1 MEKDDFKKHESIVK
15 LYQDVSTTG
24 FLKICFCLKK
34 DIQEFNKYVHQYLI
48 NNQGTDIR
56 SSPETV
62 FCEKI
67 NHMYHDKQKSFFSS
81 LFSTLIILGTFL
93 MVIVS
98 YFALTK

>member
-1 MEKDDFKKHESIVK
+1 MQKDDFEKHENKVK
-15 LYQDVSTTG
+15 LYQDVSTNG
-24 FLKICFCLKK
+24 FLKIYFCLKK
-34 DIQEFNKYVHQYLI
+34 DIKEFNKYVHRFLI
-48 NNQGTDIR
+48 NNRGIDIR

-62 FCEKI
+62 FYEKI
-67 NHMYHDKQKSFFSS
+67 NHMYLDKQKSFFNS